1 MFNNV
6 QQCLT
11 MHRIQAKLKL
21 TNDGRYER
29 DKEENKPVLWF
40 SLFEVLQ
47 LRKEQLRYPQYSS
60 SRSHPSSPVPVT
72 TWSRVRTGLVLLV
85 NPELRSKITN
95 GLLPCWCEHLD
106 SADFGLVIE
115 ERLDIFPPPW
125 LSSPLSTLSLGPVLR
140 SCESLNSSP
149 TTAVI

>member
-1 MFNNV
+1 
-6 QQCLT
+6 

-95 GLLPCWCEHLD
+95 GLLPC
-106 SADFGLVIE
+106 
-115 ERLDIFPPPW
+115 
-125 LSSPLSTLSLGPVLR
+125 
-140 SCESLNSSP
+140 
-149 TTAVI
+149 